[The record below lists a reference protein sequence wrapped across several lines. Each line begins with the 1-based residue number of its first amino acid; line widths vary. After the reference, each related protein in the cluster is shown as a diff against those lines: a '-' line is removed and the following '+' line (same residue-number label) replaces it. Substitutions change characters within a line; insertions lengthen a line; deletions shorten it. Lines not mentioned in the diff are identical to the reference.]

1 MDLITEYLLLIP
13 PNLLNTGIVLACI
26 GLFWLIKRQLVQ
38 RIRLIG
44 NAQQHRYA
52 GIIAKAIDLPLNL
65 LIVAVALLVLDSLL
79 EPELLGERYAKL
91 LDASI
96 FILFSSAVILFIDR
110 FLLGVL
116 HRHAKKSPGFRNS
129 TGIIKGILRGLVI
142 GTGLLIVL
150 SNPGVSIT
158 PLIAS
163 LGITSLAV
171 ALALQPTLENFFSGV
186 QLVLDKPIRVGDYI
200 ELESGEQGYVEKIG
214 WRSTWIR
221 MLPNNTVIMPNSVL
235 SQSKIIN
242 YYYPSRELSVPVELG
257 VHYNSDLSHVE
268 QVCLEVAK
276 EILCKHAGGVES
288 YDTFV
293 LFHTFDDSSI
303 NLTVMLRA
311 HEYVD
316 RFFLKSDFIKR
327 IHERFS
333 AEGIV
338 IPFPIRA
345 INTEQENAVLQT
357 TK

>member
-1 MDLITEYLLLIP
+1 MEYISKTFSNTPQEAVIVSVVLIATIFFWFLKR
-13 PNLLNTGIVLACI
+13 GVLRRI
-26 GLFWLIKRQLVQ
+26 HQFGDQ
-38 RIRLIG
+38 REH
-44 NAQQHRYA
+44 QYA
-52 GIIAKAIDLPLNL
+52 GILAKAINFPLTI
-65 LIVAVALLVLDSLL
+65 LIGVAALLLLDSMLSQFTL
-79 EPELLGERYAKL
+79 NAQYSKL
-91 LDASI
+91 ISSSAFVLTSI
-96 FILFSSAVILFIDR
+96 AVILFIDR
-110 FLLGVL
+110 FMVGLLN
-116 HRHAKKSPGFRNS
+116 RHARKAEGFSNS
-129 TGIIKGILRGLVI
+129 TGIIKGILRALVI

-150 SNPGVSIT
+150 SNMGISIT

-186 QLVLDKPIRVGDYI
+186 QLVMDKPVRVGDYI

-242 YYYPSRELSVPVELG
+242 YYYPSRELSVPIEVG
-257 VHYNSDLSHVE
+257 VHYGSDLDHVE
-268 QVCLEVAK
+268 RVCLDVARS
-276 EILCKHAGGVES
+276 ILAKHKGGVES
-288 YDTFV
+288 YDSFV

-316 RFFLKSDFIKR
+316 RFFLKSDFIKAL
-327 IHERFS
+327 HQRF
-333 AEGIV
+333 AKEGIV

-345 INTEQENAVLQT
+345 INTDQERASLT
-357 TK
+357 TSE